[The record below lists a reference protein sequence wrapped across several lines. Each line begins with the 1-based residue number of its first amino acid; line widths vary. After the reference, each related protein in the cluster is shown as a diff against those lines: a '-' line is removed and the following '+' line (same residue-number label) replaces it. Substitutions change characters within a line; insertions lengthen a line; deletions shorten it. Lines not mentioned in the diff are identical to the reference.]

1 MTEFITR
8 CCHAEERYEVI
19 IKTDS
24 EEHYEEAEQF
34 ARRLIGHEKPVT
46 ITNAD
51 RIRAMNDEELADFFF
66 ESPEIE
72 FRVCEYCEYFGGHA
86 SDTPCKHDMGRCFV
100 SAKNEAFKK
109 WLQQPAE
116 GD

>member
-24 EEHYEEAEQF
+24 KEHYEEAEQF

-51 RIRAMNDEELADFFF
+51 RIRTMTDEELAKLLLKAPLCRA
-66 ESPEIE
+66 ES
-72 FRVCEYCEYFGGHA
+72 RVACRSTKSCLECLME
-86 SDTPCKHDMGRCFV
+86 
-100 SAKNEAFKK
+100 
-109 WLQQPAE
+109 WLQQPEEE
-116 GD
+116 GEEDGK